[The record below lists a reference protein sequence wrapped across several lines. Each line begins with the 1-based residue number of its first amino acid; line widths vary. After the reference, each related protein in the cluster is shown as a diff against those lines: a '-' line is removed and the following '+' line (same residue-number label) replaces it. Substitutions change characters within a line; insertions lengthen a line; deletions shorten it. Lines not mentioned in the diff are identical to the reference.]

1 MTGGSGQERAI
12 NPAERRPRNLAAQDL
27 KLMPQHHQLD
37 VLDVRAASTA
47 HKQAEQ
53 RTESEV
59 GEGEEHEPILPGC
72 AQRGRDRSNGTLQGC
87 VKYDLA
93 ANGHFRTADEFTH
106 PTGLLAPDL
115 LETLVADP
123 EVVSNLVE
131 HNAPDLLA

>member
-1 MTGGSGQERAI
+1 
-12 NPAERRPRNLAAQDL
+12 
-27 KLMPQHHQLD
+27 
-37 VLDVRAASTA
+37 V
-47 HKQAEQ
+47 
-53 RTESEV
+53 
-59 GEGEEHEPILPGC
+59 
-72 AQRGRDRSNGTLQGC
+72 GC

-106 PTGLLAPDL
+106 PADLVAPDL